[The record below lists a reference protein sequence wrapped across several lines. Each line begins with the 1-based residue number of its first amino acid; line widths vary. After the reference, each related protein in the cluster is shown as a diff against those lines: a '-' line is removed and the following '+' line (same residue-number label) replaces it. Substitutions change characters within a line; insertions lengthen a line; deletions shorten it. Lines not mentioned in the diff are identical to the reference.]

1 MVPGLTEAE
10 ARRVLLQRAWISE
23 NLRSVGTKLSVQ
35 DYERFC
41 AYCES
46 CGMSR
51 YAVIRELLLDALD
64 AAERVP

>member
-10 ARRVLLQRAWISE
+10 ARRVLLQRAWVSE
-23 NLRSVGTKLSVQ
+23 NLRSVGTKLSVP

-41 AYCES
+41 VYCES

>member
-10 ARRVLLQRAWISE
+10 ARKVLLQRAWTSE
-23 NLRSVGTKLSVQ
+23 NMRCVGTKLTVP

-46 CGMSR
+46 CGISR
-51 YAVIRELLLDALD
+51 YAVIRELLLTALD

>member
-10 ARRVLLQRAWISE
+10 ARRVLLQRAWVSE
-23 NLRSVGTKLSVQ
+23 NLRSVGTKLSVP

-46 CGMSR
+46 CGTR
-51 YAVIRELLLDALD
+51 YAVIRELLLTALD
-64 AAERVP
+64 AAEKVP